1 MGQRKR
7 VAHAGKISGMNDFAQ
22 AKAQLRGKILAER
35 SARTNSETDEVNLTK
50 QLLLLVERTKPT
62 RVATY
67 LSFGSEPSTK
77 LFIKELLNLKIE
89 VLVPKVT
96 GEELTWFRFDGLN
109 AVSSALGMQEPDES
123 VLERSALQQT
133 DLLLIPALAVD
144 RSGNRLGRGKGYFDR
159 ALLVSA
165 IQQSHAICYE
175 SEFLETL
182 PSEDHDQRVQTLVT
196 EQAIHDLN

>member
-7 VAHAGKISGMNDFAQ
+7 VAHAGKISGMNDIAQ

-109 AVSSALGMQEPDES
+109 AVSSTLGMQEPNES
-123 VLERSALQQT
+123 VLNQSELLNT
-133 DLLLIPALAVD
+133 DLLIIPALAVD

-159 ALLVSA
+159 ALADISSNQSSA
-165 IQQSHAICYE
+165 VCFE

-182 PSEDHDQRVQTLVT
+182 PSEDHDQLIHTLVT

>member
-7 VAHAGKISGMNDFAQ
+7 VAHAGKISGMNDIAQ

-35 SARTNSETDEVNLTK
+35 SARRHSETDEVNLTK

-77 LFIKELLNLKIE
+77 LFITELLKLKIE

-96 GEELTWFRFDGLN
+96 GEELNWFRFDGLS
-109 AVSSALGMQEPDES
+109 AVSSALGMQEPDGS
-123 VLERSALQQT
+123 VLERVALLQT
-133 DLLLIPALAVD
+133 DLLVIPALAVD

-159 ALLVSA
+159 ALSGGA
-165 IQQSHAICYE
+165 IKQSYAICYE

-182 PSEDHDQRVQTLVT
+182 PSEEHDQKVQSLVT

>member
-7 VAHAGKISGMNDFAQ
+7 VAHAGKISGMNDIAQ

-35 SARTNSETDEVNLTK
+35 SARRHSETDEVNLTK

-77 LFIKELLNLKIE
+77 LFITELLNLKIE

-96 GEELTWFRFDGLN
+96 GEELTWFRFDGLS
-109 AVSSALGMQEPDES
+109 AVSSALGMQEPDGS
-123 VLERSALQQT
+123 VLERVALQQT
-133 DLLLIPALAVD
+133 DLLVIPALAVD

-159 ALLVSA
+159 ALSA
-165 IQQSHAICYE
+165 GAIKQSYAICYE

-182 PSEDHDQRVQTLVT
+182 PSEGHDQKVQTLVT
-196 EQAIHDLN
+196 ERAIHDLN

>member
-7 VAHAGKISGMNDFAQ
+7 VAHAGKISGMNDIAQ

-35 SARTNSETDEVNLTK
+35 SARRHSETDEVNLTK

-77 LFIKELLNLKIE
+77 LFITELLNLKIE

-96 GEELTWFRFDGLN
+96 GEELTWFRFDGLS
-109 AVSSALGMQEPDES
+109 AVSSALGMQEPDGS
-123 VLERSALQQT
+123 VLERVALQQT
-133 DLLLIPALAVD
+133 DLLVIPALAVD

-159 ALLVSA
+159 ALSA
-165 IQQSHAICYE
+165 GAIKQSYAICYE

-182 PSEDHDQRVQTLVT
+182 PSEEHDQKVQTLVT
-196 EQAIHDLN
+196 ERAIHDLN

>member
-7 VAHAGKISGMNDFAQ
+7 VAHAGKISGMNDIAQ
-22 AKAQLRGKILAER
+22 AKAQLRSKILAER

-159 ALLVSA
+159 ALLKSA

-182 PSEDHDQRVQTLVT
+182 PSEDHDQRVHTLVT